1 MSMHTK
7 RGRPRVGSGK
17 QKRIT
22 LRVSDDFFKELEELS
37 KLDGMTKTDY
47 IIKSVK
53 TQSALTKIRN
63 EPDDEEED
71 YYDEFDDFNDE

>member
-7 RGRPRVGSGK
+7 RGRPIVGGGK
-17 QKRIT
+17 PRRIT

-53 TQSALTKIRN
+53 TQSTLTKIRN
-63 EPDDEEED
+63 EPDEGEED
-71 YYDEFDDFNDE
+71 YYDDFDEFDDE

>member
-7 RGRPRVGSGK
+7 RGRPRVGDGK
-17 QKRIT
+17 PRRIT

-71 YYDEFDDFNDE
+71 YYDEFDEFDDE

>member
-1 MSMHTK
+1 MSMHAK

-17 QKRIT
+17 QRRIT

-63 EPDDEEED
+63 EPDDEEEN
-71 YYDEFDDFNDE
+71 YYDDFDEFDDD

>member
-1 MSMHTK
+1 MSTHTK

-17 QKRIT
+17 PRRIT

-53 TQSALTKIRN
+53 TQSTLTKIRN
-63 EPDDEEED
+63 EPDDEGED
-71 YYDEFDDFNDE
+71 YYDDFDEFDDE

>member
-17 QKRIT
+17 QRRIT

-71 YYDEFDDFNDE
+71 YYNDFDDFEDE

>member
-17 QKRIT
+17 QRMIT

-71 YYDEFDDFNDE
+71 YYDDFDKFEDE

>member
-1 MSMHTK
+1 MSIHTI

-17 QKRIT
+17 PRTIT

-37 KLDGMTKTDY
+37 KLDGVTKTDY

-53 TQSALTKIRN
+53 TQSALTKICN
-63 EPDDEEED
+63 EPDDEEEN
-71 YYDEFDDFNDE
+71 YYDDFDEFDNE

>member
-1 MSMHTK
+1 MNTHAK

-17 QKRIT
+17 PRRIE

-37 KLDGMTKTDY
+37 KLDGVTKTDY

-63 EPDDEEED
+63 VSDDEEED
-71 YYDEFDDFNDE
+71 YYDDFDEFEDE

>member
-7 RGRPRVGSGK
+7 RGRPRIGSGK
-17 QKRIT
+17 QRRIT

-63 EPDDEEED
+63 EPDDEEEN
-71 YYDEFDDFNDE
+71 YYDDFDEFDDD

>member
-1 MSMHTK
+1 MSMHAK

-17 QKRIT
+17 PRTIT

-37 KLDGMTKTDY
+37 KLDGVTKTDY

-63 EPDDEEED
+63 EPDEGEEE
-71 YYDEFDDFNDE
+71 YYDDFDEFDGE

>member
-1 MSMHTK
+1 MGMHTK

-17 QKRIT
+17 QRRIT

-71 YYDEFDDFNDE
+71 YYDEFDDFDDE

>member
-17 QKRIT
+17 QRRIT

-37 KLDGMTKTDY
+37 KLDGVTKTDY

-63 EPDDEEED
+63 EPDEGEEE
-71 YYDEFDDFNDE
+71 YYDDFDEFDDE